1 MDRQSSLVSYE
12 FDGSV
17 TGDRGDRAG
26 VTMTVV
32 RNSAAETAESAGAAG
47 TAGGEAGGAA
57 GGTVPAGT
65 AAGGSPAARSP
76 ALPAWAGLLLAL
88 GALVPVVLGGLLFRH
103 LAPQVQDVALQLAGS
118 RAAAEAVVGGRVAD
132 HLAALRADGWLI
144 GGYALTLLATALLG
158 GYLLGPA
165 RRRLP
170 ALAVGGA
177 GLLAACCDLGED
189 ALLRAGLDG
198 LRPGAGGSGTPSDT
212 PFAAAT
218 ALATVKWLLLLPAGA
233 VAAGLLVV
241 TATRAVR
248 GLRPARAS
256 AKAHGTDSPERPAL
270 IPPWPIATRHGA
282 PPAAAASPDAHG
294 PPGAR
299 DTPVRHARW
308 RDAARVPPGREP
320 AELGFCASGG
330 GIRSACVTLGALQSL
345 RPWLKRAR
353 YLVSVSGG
361 GYTVGALQLALS
373 DSAPGSPVHAA
384 SGLTADTVM
393 EPGSPEE
400 DHLRRHGKYVAD
412 GAGEWLVALGTL
424 LRGVLS
430 ALTLL
435 LAAVL
440 TLGLGLSRCYRA
452 VPLTDLSQLAAAGLR
467 HTDAVPGPLEF
478 RVPALAALGVLLAT
492 AAGCWLLWLLAFPS
506 LGWQT
511 LLPRAL
517 RRANLGLLGL
527 AALLAVGVLAVPELA
542 WGAVRLQQALAAG
555 PQLTGAGLGLTV
567 ALSYLALLLGILW
580 RDRRSPGR
588 GATPPG
594 TAGTAD
600 GGTGHGAGRP
610 RDGRAAGLPRT
621 LVVWSALLA
630 LTAGALLALGWAVAT
645 GYAWPTAVQVLLPL
659 LLGAVGLNL
668 DQTWMSLHP
677 FYRLRLASAFAVRRA
692 TESGGS
698 VARPYHFF
706 REQTWLSHYGARR
719 PDFPQVI
726 FSAAANLSG
735 NSRTPPGRPAVS
747 FSLSYDYVG
756 GPDIGYAR
764 TDLLERRTRP
774 HIARD
779 LTVQSAMAVSGAA
792 FSSAMG
798 RESRVHQRLFAV
810 TNARLG
816 TWLPNPAVLGPDW
829 SGPPDWRRPAQPA
842 VRRLPYQLRE
852 LIGRFPADDRFLL
865 TTDGGHYE
873 NLGLVE
879 LLRHRVGTA
888 VCIDASGDAGYAVKL
903 AAAITLAREELGVVI
918 TLHEPEL
925 LIPGSAADRPTD
937 RPAGGGG
944 ADDGADHRADHRA
957 DDGAKDRTNGRAGR
971 RPPLRGLA
979 AQLSAR
985 LSARA
990 VITGDIHYPDLDEGP
1005 GAVRHGRLV
1014 LLQAVLTPDMPY
1026 ELHAYAMANRAF
1038 PNDRTSDQWFDHQQ
1052 FDAYQALGRHLGEQA
1067 APLVEQALAGPAPGA
1082 GGSVPAQPTGDT
1094 ASAPPAT
1101 GPPVPRH
1108 LVEE

>member
-1 MDRQSSLVSYE
+1 M
-12 FDGSV
+12 
-17 TGDRGDRAG
+17 
-26 VTMTVV
+26 
-32 RNSAAETAESAGAAG
+32 RNSAAETAETAGAAG
-47 TAGGEAGGAA
+47 TAGGEAGGEA

-65 AAGGSPAARSP
+65 TTGGSPAARSP

-103 LAPQVQDVALQLAGS
+103 RAPHVPDVALQLAGS

-170 ALAVGGA
+170 ALAVGAA

-198 LRPGAGGSGTPSDT
+198 LRPGTGGSDTSSDT

-248 GLRPARAS
+248 GLRPARAG

-270 IPPWPIATRHGA
+270 IPPWPTATRHGA
-282 PPAAAASPDAHG
+282 PPAAAAPPDAHG

-373 DSAPGSPVHAA
+373 DSAPDSPVHAV

-452 VPLTDLSQLAAAGLR
+452 VPLTDLSHLAAAGLR

-506 LGWQT
+506 LGWQA

-594 TAGTAD
+594 TAGTAER
-600 GGTGHGAGRP
+600 GTGRGAGRAHG
-610 RDGRAAGLPRT
+610 GRAAGLPQT

-692 TESGGS
+692 TEGGRS

-810 TNARLG
+810 ANARLG

-925 LIPGSAADRPTD
+925 LIPGSAADLPTDLPCARPTD
-937 RPAGGGG
+937 PPAGGGG
-944 ADDGADHRADHRA
+944 ADDGA
-957 DDGAKDRTNGRAGR
+957 NGRAGR

-1014 LLQAVLTPDMPY
+1014 VLQAVLTPDMPY

-1052 FDAYQALGRHLGEQA
+1052 FDAYQTLGRHLGEQA
-1067 APLVEQALAGPAPGA
+1067 APLVEQALADQAPAGPAPGA
-1082 GGSVPAQPTGDT
+1082 DGSVPAQPTGDT
-1094 ASAPPAT
+1094 ASAPSST
-1101 GPPVPRH
+1101 SPPVPRH